1 MKICVHSLRFRVGL
15 IIFLAFLMASVT
27 LSAASVYATKIVLD
41 NAADANAQLLDI
53 SMHQVDEALGMV
65 ENYWVAQLSGSDVI
79 TLATIKQKEQYY
91 LNQNENEYTASA
103 KAEIDYYTTLSS
115 VSKEMESMIASFDYI
130 DDMFLYASEKK
141 NYLDAGKIG
150 VTGVERALLKKELTN
165 IFEDEFGSK
174 QIIGKWHWIK
184 VGENYYII
192 RAYKFSD
199 IYMGAWLNVSRL
211 LSAIRKEGYVM
222 ADTLTLFENNGKELG
237 SQINQNFDGIQI
249 PDEAVQQRFY
259 SNGEKYLVISQP
271 SARGDFSIVAVL
283 HESSILEG
291 LAHLKDMIIVCA
303 FCLIV
308 FLLFIIKLGR
318 YWIWRPAMEI
328 CESIQK
334 FSAGDWDVRMGKRD
348 YCEEFTLI
356 AKNFDGLVENI
367 KNLKMDVYEEK
378 IQRQKAK
385 LQYLKLQVNP
395 HFYINCL
402 NVINNLSIMNRNDLV
417 QNMTRYLGNHLR
429 YTLEGNTVD
438 SLEKEVN
445 YVRNYIHIQELRF
458 PDALTVYMEV
468 EPNVM
473 SVKVPPL
480 IIQTF
485 VENTVKYQVVG
496 GEHTELYIVISR
508 CEEEKHRVRIEIW
521 DSGEGFPEDILAK
534 LQNQSKIVDEKGEH
548 YGIRNVCER
557 LDLIYHGAA
566 DITFDNHWETGGA
579 YTIIELP
586 EIEG

>member
-1 MKICVHSLRFRVGL
+1 
-15 IIFLAFLMASVT
+15 
-27 LSAASVYATKIVLD
+27 
-41 NAADANAQLLDI
+41 
-53 SMHQVDEALGMV
+53 
-65 ENYWVAQLSGSDVI
+65 
-79 TLATIKQKEQYY
+79 
-91 LNQNENEYTASA
+91 
-103 KAEIDYYTTLSS
+103 
-115 VSKEMESMIASFDYI
+115 
-130 DDMFLYASEKK
+130 
-141 NYLDAGKIG
+141 
-150 VTGVERALLKKELTN
+150 
-165 IFEDEFGSK
+165 
-174 QIIGKWHWIK
+174 
-184 VGENYYII
+184 
-192 RAYKFSD
+192 
-199 IYMGAWLNVSRL
+199 
-211 LSAIRKEGYVM
+211 
-222 ADTLTLFENNGKELG
+222 
-237 SQINQNFDGIQI
+237 
-249 PDEAVQQRFY
+249 
-259 SNGEKYLVISQP
+259 
-271 SARGDFSIVAVL
+271 
-283 HESSILEG
+283 
-291 LAHLKDMIIVCA
+291 
-303 FCLIV
+303 
-308 FLLFIIKLGR
+308 
-318 YWIWRPAMEI
+318 
-328 CESIQK
+328 
-334 FSAGDWDVRMGKRD
+334 
-348 YCEEFTLI
+348 
-356 AKNFDGLVENI
+356 
-367 KNLKMDVYEEK
+367 MDVYEEK

-579 YTIIELP
+579 YIIIELP